1 MKPIYPQWF
10 MLKMSHLASSELSNK
25 LYWLSFYVDT
35 FKRTSV
41 ISLKK
46 ASILKKIEQNDF

>member
-10 MLKMSHLASSELSNK
+10 MLKISHLASSELSNK

>member
-1 MKPIYPQWF
+1 